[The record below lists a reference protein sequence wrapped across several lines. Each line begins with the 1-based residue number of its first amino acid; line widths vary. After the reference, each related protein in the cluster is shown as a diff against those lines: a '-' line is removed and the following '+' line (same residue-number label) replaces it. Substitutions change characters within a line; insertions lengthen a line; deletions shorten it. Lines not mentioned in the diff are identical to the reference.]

1 MRTISRSRG
10 LGCPGSW
17 EAGPAGLL
25 VVRGKVL
32 LVSLHLGSRK
42 WPDGRQSHPRE
53 NWLWK
58 KTANFHVAAVK
69 SGSTAS
75 LFVAQNAAV
84 VYRKASSQ
92 RPTDEYVLHR
102 HS

>member
-1 MRTISRSRG
+1 M
-10 LGCPGSW
+10 
-17 EAGPAGLL
+17 L
-25 VVRGKVL
+25 VVWVKVIL
-32 LVSLHLGSRK
+32 IYLYFRFAKLARWVAVSPTGELAM
-42 WPDGRQSHPRE
+42 
-53 NWLWK
+53 K
-58 KTANFHVAAVK
+58 KTANFHQAAVK
-69 SGSTAS
+69 RGSTAS

>member
-1 MRTISRSRG
+1 MEENSKLSLRG
-10 LGCPGSW
+10 L
-17 EAGPAGLL
+17 
-25 VVRGKVL
+25 
-32 LVSLHLGSRK
+32 
-42 WPDGRQSHPRE
+42 
-53 NWLWK
+53 
-58 KTANFHVAAVK
+58 K
-69 SGSTAS
+69 SGWTAS